1 MAAVDTEN
9 VHEGNG
15 MNNAGTW
22 YGMTM
27 KKWTPVIIAT
37 VLAALAA
44 DLPSQGA
51 ETGWEAGAASIVIT
65 PEQPMYLEGYVP
77 AKIASEKVHDV
88 YAKALAL
95 SDPAGNRVVIVT
107 ADLIGYDYG
116 FTAGI
121 AEEVKKKFGLPRE
134 AILFNAS
141 HTHSGPAIFPA
152 EWQRIY
158 GYTPEEVEKVTAYIG
173 WARERF
179 VRVIG
184 DALSGMKP
192 AVVSF
197 ASAQPVPFA
206 MSRRFPTETGISYH
220 STPATQYPGGSRDD
234 TVPVLRVS
242 SPDGKVRAVLFGY
255 ACHPITMSFD
265 KFCGDYPGF
274 AQRYIEEAYPGAVA
288 LFMQGCG
295 GELVPNAR
303 YQIEYAMGHGRALFD
318 AVKSALEGPQTP
330 VTGPLACAY
339 TETTLNLQPA
349 PDRKTLEEQAKSD
362 NAVIRNKAAFLLE
375 TLDKNGKIESSIRC
389 PLQAIR
395 FGKELLLVGIS
406 GETVVEYAAALK
418 SENLTQFTWVAGYC
432 NYVYAYLPTWRI
444 LKEGGYEGGEAIRY
458 TPFSGPFLDD
468 VETRVLAGAREVV
481 KKVSE
486 R

>member
-1 MAAVDTEN
+1 
-9 VHEGNG
+9 
-15 MNNAGTW
+15 MNIDALRRVT
-22 YGMTM
+22 
-27 KKWTPVIIAT
+27 IILAKT
-37 VLAALAA
+37 FSALTLAAFVSA
-44 DLPSQGA
+44 LPVRGA
-51 ETGWEAGAASIVIT
+51 ETGWKAGASSIVIT

-95 SDPAGNRVVIVT
+95 QDPAGNRVVIVT

-121 AEEVKKKFGLPRE
+121 AEEVKKKFGLSRD

-141 HTHSGPAIFPA
+141 HTHSGPAIYPA
-152 EWQRIY
+152 EWQLIY
-158 GYTPEEVEKVTAYIG
+158 GYTPEEVAKVTTYIG

-179 VRVIG
+179 VKVIG
-184 DALSGMKP
+184 DALSGMQP

-197 ASAQPVPFA
+197 SSAQPVPFA
-206 MSRRFPTETGISYH
+206 MSRRFPTETGISYR
-220 STPATQYPGGSRDD
+220 STPATQYPGGARDD
-234 TVPVLRVS
+234 TVPVLKVAA
-242 SPDGKVRAVLFGY
+242 PDGKVRAVLFGY

-274 AQRYIEEAYPGAVA
+274 AQQYIEEAYPGAVA
-288 LFMQGCG
+288 MFVQGCG

-303 YQIEYAMGHGRALFD
+303 YQIEYAMGHGRALFE
-318 AVKSALEGPQTP
+318 AVKSALEGAQTP
-330 VTGPLACAY
+330 VTGPLASTY

-362 NAVIRNKAAFLLE
+362 NAAIKNKAAHLLK
-375 TLDKNGKIESSIRC
+375 TLDKDGKIGTTIQC

-406 GETVVEYAAALK
+406 GETVVEYAQTIK

-444 LKEGGYEGGEAIRY
+444 IREGGYEGGEAIRY
-458 TPFSGPFLDD
+458 TPYSGPFLED
-468 VETRVLAGAREVV
+468 VESRVLTGAREVV
-481 KKVSE
+481 KKVSG